1 MENVSEELNNEKW
14 TDCKYYLKYLSSKD
28 NQLIFKYSRCNKSHN
43 KDFNKDLIKKISKH
57 I

>member
-28 NQLIFKYSRCNKSHN
+28 NQLIFKYLRCNKSHN

>member
-1 MENVSEELNNEKW
+1 MENVSEELNKEKW

-28 NQLIFKYSRCNKSHN
+28 NQLIFKYLRCNKNHN
-43 KDFNKDLIKKISKH
+43 KDFNKDLIKKICKH